1 MGAIVISSK
10 KGIEGIQ
17 LKSSNPPFVVKKQ
30 KNLINKIIE
39 IIKKNKI
46 IKKKSISQK
55 KYYLKKYSMRNVV
68 KKFIYE
74 NKI

>member
-1 MGAIVISSK
+1 M
-10 KGIEGIQ
+10 
-17 LKSSNPPFVVKKQ
+17 KKQ
-30 KNLINKIIE
+30 KDIINKILE
-39 IIKKNKI
+39 IIKKNKL

-55 KYYLKKYSMRNVV
+55 EYYLKKYSMRNVV